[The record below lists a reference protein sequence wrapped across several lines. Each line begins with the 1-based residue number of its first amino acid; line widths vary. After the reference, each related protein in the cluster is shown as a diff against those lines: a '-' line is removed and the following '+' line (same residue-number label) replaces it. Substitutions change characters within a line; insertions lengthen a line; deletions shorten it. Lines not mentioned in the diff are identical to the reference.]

1 MKTIF
6 LHGALKEQF
15 GAQYT
20 FDIENPKQAIS
31 ALYHQLKDFGKALI
45 DGEFYL
51 IIGPLKGGYS
61 IDETQIDFHMGDKM
75 NEIHLIPAVHGAKN
89 SGGALKIVIGVALV
103 VTAVAAVALS
113 PAIGFGT
120 ALFAGVPGVTWGTL
134 AATGLAITLAGV
146 STLLT
151 PRMDTGYDNRQPP
164 DQKASFLFTGAVN
177 QSEQGAPIPIVYG
190 KFRTGSIVV
199 STGLTAEQI

>member
-15 GAQYT
+15 GPQFT
-20 FDIENPKQAIS
+20 FDIECPKQAIS
-31 ALYHQLKDFGKALI
+31 ALYHQLKGFGKALI
-45 DGEFYL
+45 DGEFHL

-61 IDETQIDFHMGDKM
+61 IDETQIDLRFGKM
-75 NEIHLIPAVHGAKN
+75 NEMHLIPSVCGAKN
-89 SGGALKIVIGVALV
+89 GGGALKIVIGVALV
-103 VTAVAAVALS
+103 VTAVAAVALM
-113 PAIGFGT
+113 PAVGFGT
-120 ALFAGVPGVTWGTL
+120 ALFAGIPGMTWGTL

-164 DQKASFLFTGAVN
+164 DQKPSFLFTGAVN

-190 KFRTGSIVV
+190 RFRVGSIVV